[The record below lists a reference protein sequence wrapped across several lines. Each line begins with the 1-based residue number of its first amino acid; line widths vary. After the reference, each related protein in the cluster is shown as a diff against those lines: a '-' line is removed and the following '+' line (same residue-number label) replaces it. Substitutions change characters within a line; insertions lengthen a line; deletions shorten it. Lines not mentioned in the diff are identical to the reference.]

1 MKNGSHRDSK
11 SSNHWEIVHALNPMK
26 KPATVEKGLTPN
38 TLKNSNHQSY
48 LCGTSSQDDQPTFK
62 FQNNDSKKSW
72 KIQKSN

>member
-1 MKNGSHRDSK
+1 
-11 SSNHWEIVHALNPMK
+11 MK